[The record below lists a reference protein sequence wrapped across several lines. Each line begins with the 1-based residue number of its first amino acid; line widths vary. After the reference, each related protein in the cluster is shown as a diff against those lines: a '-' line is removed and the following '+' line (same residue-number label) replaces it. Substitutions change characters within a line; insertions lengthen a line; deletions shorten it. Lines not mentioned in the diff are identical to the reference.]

1 MANGQMAPKPNV
13 DKTPAEQKKIDNAAR
28 DMREKKDDLLYK
40 IAEKKKKI
48 NSLGDRPNLEPI
60 SIDGISSVP
69 LIASGYDVVPIAE
82 KTSEEKIADKATIA
96 FIESEIRD
104 LEKKVKGIDVSLA
117 NPERDWEYKQAGK
130 NRYGKYKISE
140 EAPYLSEDVK
150 QQFLAGGVDIGNDSE
165 WYNRGE
171 GNTSSVYMGPGQPI
185 ERKTKG
191 AKGIGYRTRIQ
202 ETDDIGYI
210 ANIQKEFWSNE
221 GIRNNI
227 MGAYASVGK
236 TVSQW
241 EAYEMWDMYVSRA
254 AVVYQGGKG
263 KKLTPYDLMND
274 DLANMRKNAA
284 PKDTLTKAKLDY
296 AETRELMV
304 EVAKATSGFVPGE
317 KVLKKAF
324 AEFEKKNRGVYS
336 QNSLV
341 DSGDGK
347 VIDQS
352 IVDKGLTDA
361 EIKRNFEKQMEK
373 KNPLETERQG
383 LLNFNN
389 AVMNKMGI
397 GNI

>member
-1 MANGQMAPKPNV
+1 MANGQMAPKPDV
-13 DKTPAEQKKIDNAAR
+13 DKTPAEQRKINNAAQS
-28 DMREKKDDLLYK
+28 MREKKDDLLYK
-40 IAEKKKKI
+40 IAEKKRKI
-48 NSLGDRPNLEPI
+48 SRVGVGTGGSTS
-60 SIDGISSVP
+60 SIDKYQENLTG
-69 LIASGYDVVPIAE
+69 
-82 KTSEEKIADKATIA
+82 EERSANKATVSYL
-96 FIESEIRD
+96 ESEIRA

-140 EAPYLSEDVK
+140 EAPYLTEDVK
-150 QQFLAGGVDIGNDSE
+150 QQFLAGGVEIGNDSD

-171 GNTSSVYMGPGQPI
+171 GNTSAVYMGPGQPI

-191 AKGIGYRTRIQ
+191 TKGIGYRTRVQ
-202 ETDDIGYI
+202 ETDDVKYI
-210 ANIQKEFWSNE
+210 ANIQREFWTDDS
-221 GIRNNI
+221 IKDKI
-227 MGAYASVGK
+227 LGAYASVGQ
-236 TVSQW
+236 TLSQW
-241 EAYEMWDMYVSRA
+241 DASQMWDTYVARA

-284 PKDTLTKAKLDY
+284 PKDTLTKTKIDY
-296 AETRELMV
+296 AEIRELLV

-324 AEFEKKNRGVYS
+324 EDYEKKNRGVYS

-341 DSGDGK
+341 DSGGGK

-352 IVDKGLTDA
+352 IVDKGLTQA

-373 KNPLETERQG
+373 KNPLETERQQN
-383 LLNFNN
+383 LNFND
-389 AVMNKMGI
+389 ALMKKI
-397 GNI
+397 GGGAI

>member
-1 MANGQMAPKPNV
+1 
-13 DKTPAEQKKIDNAAR
+13 
-28 DMREKKDDLLYK
+28 MREKKDDLLYK
-40 IAEKKKKI
+40 IAEKKRKI
-48 NSLGDRPNLEPI
+48 NSLVDRPNLEPI
-60 SIDGISSVP
+60 SIDGISSVTP
-69 LIASGYDVVPIAE
+69 TPSGYDAVPIAE

-117 NPERDWEYKQAGK
+117 NPERDWEYKQADK

-140 EAPYLSEDVK
+140 EAPYLTEDVK
-150 QQFLAGGVDIGNDSE
+150 QQFLAGGVEIDNDSD

-171 GNTSSVYMGPGQPI
+171 GNTSAVYMGPGQPI

-191 AKGIGYRTRIQ
+191 TKGIGYRTRVQ
-202 ETDDIGYI
+202 ETDDVKYI
-210 ANIQKEFWSNE
+210 ANIQREFWTDDS
-221 GIRNNI
+221 IKDKI
-227 MGAYASVGK
+227 LGAYASVGQ
-236 TVSQW
+236 TLSQW
-241 EAYEMWDMYVSRA
+241 DASQMWDTYVARA

-284 PKDTLTKAKLDY
+284 PKDTLTKTKLDY
-296 AETRELMV
+296 AEIRELLV

-324 AEFEKKNRGVYS
+324 EDYEKKNRGVYS

-341 DSGDGK
+341 DSGGGK

-352 IVDKGLTDA
+352 IVDKGLTQA

-373 KNPLETERQG
+373 KNPLETERQQN
-383 LLNFNN
+383 LNFND
-389 AVMNKMGI
+389 ALMKKI
-397 GNI
+397 GGGAI